1 MLLFKASA
9 KVEASFKDK
18 NVEFKL
24 VCFGT
29 EQDVSQAFVAGEG
42 IGIFETSSDLV
53 EALVDL
59 IAAYYVFDVNY
70 ADNMSGMLFFL
81 QDEVLKL
88 KDSAFRGTKYSSFM
102 AQYKKMYIR
111 LAESAC

>member
-1 MLLFKASA
+1 MFLFKASA
-9 KVEASFKDK
+9 KVEATFKDK

-29 EQDVSQAFVAGEG
+29 EQDVSQTFVAGEG

-81 QDEVLKL
+81 QDEVLINKVCSSPNDDDTSPIPL
-88 KDSAFRGTKYSSFM
+88 FRE
-102 AQYKKMYIR
+102 R
-111 LAESAC
+111 LI

>member
-1 MLLFKASA
+1 MFLFKASA

-18 NVEFKL
+18 NVDFKL
-24 VCFGT
+24 VCFAT
-29 EQDVSQAFVAGEG
+29 EQDVSQAFVVV
-42 IGIFETSSDLV
+42 LV

-70 ADNMSGMLFFL
+70 GDKMSGMLFFM

-88 KDSAFRGTKYSSFM
+88 KDSVFRGNKYSSFM
-102 AQYKKMYIR
+102 AQYKKNVYIITTVKH
-111 LAESAC
+111 AI

>member
-1 MLLFKASA
+1 M
-9 KVEASFKDK
+9 
-18 NVEFKL
+18 
-24 VCFGT
+24 
-29 EQDVSQAFVAGEG
+29 SQAFVAGEG

-102 AQYKKMYIR
+102 AQYKKNVH
-111 LAESAC
+111 